1 MYSEAKQRGTYLYS
15 SHAPRYVVNSI
26 LLLEVFFWFLNLYS
40 NTNGEL
46 FSGFKDPKLLKP
58 KGSTA

>member
-1 MYSEAKQRGTYLYS
+1 MYSEAKQKDTYLYS

-26 LLLEVFFWFLNLYS
+26 LLLEVFIWVQNLYPNS
-40 NTNGEL
+40 NREL
-46 FSGFKDPKLLKP
+46 FSGFKDLRLLKS